1 MIGSPDNRVVRVEAF
16 RVPTAY
22 RRSFVLGNTKA
33 GDAGTLG
40 EVVFVRI
47 ETAGGAVGW
56 GEQRALPSWSYETGS
71 TIAAVVTEQL
81 APLLIGAEPNVA
93 AFHRAA
99 DAALRP
105 AVSQGFPFAR
115 AAVDVALHD
124 LLGRIAGVPVSTLLG
139 GRLVD
144 EVPLCSAI
152 GVDSVEATREHALAS
167 ADLHAYKVKVGGDLD
182 RDVAAV
188 TAVAEVAGGKPL
200 WLDANQS
207 YRPSAAHQL
216 VDRVRGTPGLWCI
229 EQPVGSLDWGG
240 MRRLSGRLG
249 LPVAIDEG
257 CFSASDL
264 ARSAVLDLA
273 DLVVVKTCK
282 SGGLRGA
289 LRSAAVAEAHGI
301 EILASGLTDCGV
313 GFAAALHLFSGL
325 TLSLPAELNGPEL
338 LADLYVDGIEIV
350 DGRARVPVGPG
361 LGVTVDEE
369 RIRKEAQR

>member
-1 MIGSPDNRVVRVEAF
+1 MSTGPDPIVRVETF
-16 RVPTAY
+16 RVATPY
-22 RRSFVLGNTKA
+22 RRSFVLGNTTA
-33 GDAGTLG
+33 GDSATVG
-40 EVVFVRI
+40 EVIFVRL

-56 GEQRALPSWSYETGS
+56 GEQRALPSWSYETAT
-71 TIAAVVTEQL
+71 TIRAVIDEQF
-81 APLLIGAEPNVA
+81 APLLLGAEPNPA

-99 DAALRP
+99 DAVVRP

-124 LLGRIAGVPVSTLLG
+124 LLGQLAGVPVSTLLG

-144 EVPLCSAI
+144 TIPLCSAI
-152 GVDSVEATREHALAS
+152 GVDTVAATREHARAA
-167 ADLHAYKVKVGGDLD
+167 ADLHAYKIKVAGDLD
-182 RDVAAV
+182 HDVAAI
-188 TAVAEVAGGKPL
+188 TAVAEEAEGKPL

-207 YRPSAAHQL
+207 YRPSAARQL
-216 VDRVRGTPGLWCI
+216 VERVRDTPGLWCI

-240 MRRLSGRLG
+240 LRRLRGELG

-257 CFSASDL
+257 CFSATDL
-264 ARSAVLDLA
+264 ARSAVLELA
-273 DLVVVKTCK
+273 DLVVIKTCK
-282 SGGLRGA
+282 SAGLRGA

-301 EILASGLTDCGV
+301 EILASGLTDCGI

-338 LADLYVDGIEIV
+338 LADLYVDGLEIV
-350 DGRARVPVGPG
+350 AGRATVPTGPG

-369 RIRKEAQR
+369 RIRRESRA